1 MINAFKS
8 IISKRGG
15 LSKANR
21 FDVLIN
27 LPPNIGSDDRGRDL
41 SLLCES
47 AQLPG
52 KQITTLE
59 WSLYGHNIKVPTN
72 FIQEDATLVFNITND
87 YYAKRIFDIWQNRV
101 ISDVSYLLAYDSEFK
116 VDILIRQ
123 LDEEDKIVYTTQLM
137 RAYPISVQAIALDN
151 NAESQTQK
159 LSVVFA
165 YDNFKQF

>member
-8 IISKRGG
+8 IIAKRGG

-27 LPPNIGSDDRGRDL
+27 LPPSIASDDRGRDL

-52 KQITTLE
+52 KQITTIE

-87 YYAKRIFDIWQNRV
+87 YYAKKIFDSWQNKV
-101 ISDVSYLLAYDSEFK
+101 ISNESYLLSYDSDFK

-123 LDEEDKIVYTTQLM
+123 LDETDKIVYTTQLLN
-137 RAYPISVQAIALDN
+137 AYPISVQSVALDN
-151 NAESQTQK
+151 SADSQTQK